1 MQVHNQE
8 HTDQSDVTDHVL
20 DVNKNMAEF
29 DEQLICAVKEGPC
42 FYNVRSSDFKV
53 TWKEENAWVAIS
65 NKLNS
70 TG

>member
-1 MQVHNQE
+1 MFFLTLHPKVELGKKLHK
-8 HTDQSDVTDHVL
+8 V
-20 DVNKNMAEF
+20 KNMAEF

-42 FYNVRSSDFKV
+42 LYNVRSSDFKV

-65 NKLNS
+65 NKLNRSS

>member
-1 MQVHNQE
+1 
-8 HTDQSDVTDHVL
+8 
-20 DVNKNMAEF
+20 MAEF

-42 FYNVRSSDFKV
+42 LYNVRSSDFKV
-53 TWKEENAWVAIS
+53 TWKEENAWVVIS

>member
-1 MQVHNQE
+1 MLVRWSWVKSY
-8 HTDQSDVTDHVL
+8 TKL
-20 DVNKNMAEF
+20 KNMAEF
-29 DEQLICAVKEGPC
+29 DEQLMCAVKEGPC
-42 FYNVRSSDFKV
+42 LYNVRSSDFKV